1 MYLYWYMYVYVCTC
15 IHTCT
20 YICIHM
26 HLSQAKKREK
36 INRLSE
42 RGRVTC
48 CAVQARRSFVPA
60 YANLRAGSCVMRHS
74 SDIAPIVSRFSLK
87 RVKRTNLYLG
97 STRSDGL
104 SVLLRT
110 QEKIPSDHIRIQIH
124 THKHTCTWDRL
135 SLMTCPCFYKHAN
148 PHLSPLHTKQ
158 TQIMRPT
165 YMSTHAH
172 SCTRTHPP
180 THARTHPTSLTYTH
194 TYTAGICW
202 GDQQRLEHAT
212 HTPHTHPH
220 THPHPSTL
228 TNTYTVFTPRQFV
241 GELCNASH
249 TLTHAYIP
257 TIPPTHP
264 HTHINASAHTA
275 GVCWGAQQSLHA
287 APRGL
292 AAHPPATVLSC
303 HEDGICAQP
312 LWARRPPCSTF
323 SIVSSL
329 LNSLWGGFG

>member
-1 MYLYWYMYVYVCTC
+1 M
-15 IHTCT
+15 
-20 YICIHM
+20 
-26 HLSQAKKREK
+26 
-36 INRLSE
+36 
-42 RGRVTC
+42 
-48 CAVQARRSFVPA
+48 
-60 YANLRAGSCVMRHS
+60 
-74 SDIAPIVSRFSLK
+74 
-87 RVKRTNLYLG
+87 
-97 STRSDGL
+97 
-104 SVLLRT
+104 SVLLQAHKSAPLTSTHQTNADNEANIHAHTRT
-110 QEKIPSDHIRIQIH
+110 
-124 THKHTCTWDRL
+124 
-135 SLMTCPCFYKHAN
+135 LMHMHSPTCP
-148 PHLSPLHTKQ
+148 
-158 TQIMRPT
+158 
-165 YMSTHAH
+165 
-172 SCTRTHPP
+172 RTHSSNL
-180 THARTHPTSLTYTH
+180 THIHTH
-194 TYTAGICW
+194 TYTAGVCW

-292 AAHPPATVLSC
+292 AAHLPATVLSC

-312 LWARRPPCSTF
+312 L
-323 SIVSSL
+323 
-329 LNSLWGGFG
+329 